1 MRPFWS
7 PTTTSAAKPK
17 FLPPF
22 TTLATRLI
30 ATSLS
35 MISDCSRSS
44 PPSGRRPRP
53 RSPRSPPRSLRSP
66 RSPASRAIRVSSEFQ
81 TALAGGIGERFHA
94 AVEKVAAAVEHH
106 VGDAGLLGAL
116 SDELANS
123 GGVFGFLAALE
134 VLLERGGGG
143 DGNALRVVDD
153 LHRDVLGRTVDG
165 QTRLAIGDEAE
176 LGADALGAASLFFAM
191 RLHGYFFLPSLRR
204 TYSPTLRT
212 PLPL

>member
-1 MRPFWS
+1 
-7 PTTTSAAKPK
+7 
-17 FLPPF
+17 
-22 TTLATRLI
+22 
-30 ATSLS
+30 

-44 PPSGRRPRP
+44 PPPPSRPRRPRP

-94 AVEKVAAAVEHH
+94 AMEQVTAAVEHH
-106 VGDAGLLGAL
+106 VGDASLLGAL
-116 SDELANS
+116 SDELADRR
-123 GGVFGFLAALE
+123 GVVGFLAALE
-134 VLLERGGGG
+134 VLLERRGSSDG
-143 DGNALRVVDD
+143 DALGVVDE
-153 LHRDVLGRTVDG
+153 LHRDVLGRAVDG
-165 QTRLAIGDEAE
+165 QARLAVGDEPE
-176 LGADALGAASLFFAM
+176 LGADALGAASLFSAM